1 MFHSPHLDI
10 FLCSPAQPPA
20 GAAVQAGEGAEAGEA
35 GGRGGPGGGSGESH
49 LTSNRYCKIFFR
61 EIFIGYV
68 RVFEANFCLILK
80 LASHPQELEMKIKQR
95 AFSLQSQSSKV

>member
-10 FLCSPAQPPA
+10 FLCSSAQPPA

-49 LTSNRYCKIFFR
+49 LTSNRYCKIFVR
-61 EIFIGYV
+61 EIFIGYF
-68 RVFEANFCLILK
+68 RAFEVNFC
-80 LASHPQELEMKIKQR
+80 
-95 AFSLQSQSSKV
+95 